1 MEEPLSEDEILQN
14 FTEMVKGSLP
24 DRVVTNFIII
34 AEVVGG
40 SENDLSIATSDG
52 MTPWL
57 ATGMLQA
64 GMDMLAMGYPISHD
78 DDDGDDES

>member
-1 MEEPLSEDEILQN
+1 MDEPLSEDEILQN
-14 FTEMVKGSLP
+14 FTEMVRGELP
-24 DRVVTNFIII
+24 DKVVTNFIII

-57 ATGMLQA
+57 ANGMLRA
-64 GMDMLAMGYPISHD
+64 GMDMISMGYPTSGD
-78 DDDGDDES
+78 DDEEDED

>member
-14 FTEMVKGSLP
+14 FTEMVKGALP
-24 DRVVTNFIII
+24 DKVVTNFIII

-57 ATGMLQA
+57 ANGMLQA
-64 GMDMLAMGYPISHD
+64 GMDMIAMGYPTMQ
-78 DDDGDDES
+78 DEDEES